1 MGMSE
6 PIEKID
12 QAAAGE
18 MSLPESEEELRLAV
32 ALTATLETYRR
43 YVSRGGSSPA
53 GPDPIGL
60 YGHKWQLM
68 ARWEQVHGQR

>member
-1 MGMSE
+1 MGKFK
-6 PIEKID
+6 PIEKVD

-18 MSLPESEEELRLAV
+18 ISLPESEEELRLAV

-43 YVSRGGSSPA
+43 YVSRGSSSPA

-60 YGHKWQLM
+60 YGRKWQIV
-68 ARWEQVHGQR
+68 ARWEQLHGQR